1 MLTEAQIHALLAK
14 LSDPVVAG
22 DIVSAGRLDGLAVE
36 PERAVVTLAVPEG
49 APPAV
54 MTQFNALRDLL
65 AKRLQEAAGPDQQ
78 IRVILTGSAQQAAPR
93 PSVTEKLALPHI
105 KQIIAVASGKGGVG
119 KSTTA
124 VNLAAALAL
133 QGQRVGLLDADIY
146 GPSVPKLLGLAT
158 GKAGQPPSV
167 AGKITPPLLPFGR
180 HGMKAMSIGLLV
192 EERAPLIWRGPMVQS
207 AITQLLR
214 DVDWAS
220 AEAPL
225 DFLILDLPPGTGDAQ
240 LTLAQKVVL
249 TGAVIVTTPQD
260 LALIDARRAIG
271 MFRKTNTPVLGIVEN
286 MSVLVCEAC
295 GHANHPFGHGTGAA
309 EAAAEG
315 VPFLGALPL
324 DLQTRIQADAGVPIV
339 IAQPESAMAKAYAAI
354 AGKLNEVR
362 AKSRFPSSNS
372 LE

>member
-1 MLTEAQIHALLAK
+1 MGAGLLKSIPMLTEPQIRALLSK
-14 LSDPVVAG
+14 LSDPVATG
-22 DIVSAGRLDGLAVE
+22 DIVAAGRLDGLAVE
-36 PERAVVTLAVPEG
+36 LERAVVTLAVPEG

-54 MTQFNALRDLL
+54 MTQFQALRDLL

-93 PSVTEKLALPHI
+93 PSTMEKIALPHI
-105 KQIIAVASGKGGVG
+105 RQIIAIASGKGGVG

-124 VNLAAALAL
+124 VNLASALAL

-146 GPSVPKLLGLAT
+146 GPSVPTLLGL
-158 GKAGQPPSV
+158 AGQPPS
-167 AGKITPPLLPFGR
+167 AGGKITPPLLPFGP

-220 AEAPL
+220 TDAPL
-225 DFLILDLPPGTGDAQ
+225 DFLIIDLPPGTGDAQ
-240 LTLAQKVVL
+240 LTLVQKVRL
-249 TGAVIVTTPQD
+249 TGAIIVTTPQD

-271 MFRKTNTPVLGIVEN
+271 MFHKTHTPVLGIIEN
-286 MSVLVCEAC
+286 MSVMICEAC
-295 GHANHPFGHGTGAA
+295 GHANHPFGHGGGAA

-324 DLQTRIQADAGVPIV
+324 DLQTRVQADAGVPV
-339 IAQPESAMAKAYAAI
+339 TVAQPEGAMAKAYAVVAT
-354 AGKLNEVR
+354 KLI
-362 AKSRFPSSNS
+362 S
-372 LE
+372 